1 MNVTE
6 FSKRVGLSPHTVRY
20 YDKIGLLDDI
30 HRLPNGH
37 RYFSMK
43 DVTWIEFVQRL
54 KDTGMPLEKILEY
67 AILRKNGAETLLAR
81 QELLLEHSR
90 NIRKHITEQQQ
101 HLKKVNEKISL
112 YQSALEGEIS
122 LD

>member
-1 MNVTE
+1 
-6 FSKRVGLSPHTVRY
+6 
-20 YDKIGLLDDI
+20 
-30 HRLPNGH
+30 
-37 RYFSMK
+37 MK

-54 KDTGMPLEKILEY
+54 KNTGMPLEKILEY

-101 HLKKVNEKISL
+101 HLKKLNEKISL
-112 YQSALEGEIS
+112 YQSALEGEIP